1 MELACEQ
8 RIFICENVQTNGG
21 YTVNMREI
29 AVLKEREAS
38 SNYINRDLS
47 WLEFNWRVLE
57 EAQDPE
63 TPLLERVKFL
73 SIVSSNLDEF
83 MSVRVAGIKDQIKA
97 GYLKKDFTGYTP
109 AGLFKRISKR
119 ASKMVAEQYKSYR
132 DVSRQLAKEGIL
144 FTDYEDLNISQRK
157 AMDVYFHD
165 IVFPVLTPMAVDQS
179 RPFPLVHT
187 QALYLA
193 VVLMK
198 EGYDPEDEPYFAI
211 VQVPSNLARFIEVPA
226 RSNSKKHEFVLLE
239 ELIEHH
245 IQTMFSGYTPISVH
259 GFRLTRNADLTLNEE
274 GAEDLLEEIEK
285 ELRRRR
291 WGAPVRLEV
300 QKGIHPYALHQLQ
313 YEFEV
318 QDNIFEIDG
327 PLDLSFLMKL
337 TGTLKGF
344 HHLKYKPIESVYP
357 PELMDT
363 EELFE
368 KLKQQDVLLYHPYES
383 FDAVT
388 DFICQAAYDPDVLAI
403 KMTLYRVSGNSSL
416 IQALARAAESG
427 KQVTV
432 VVELKARFD
441 EERNIAWA
449 RKLEQAGCHV
459 VYGLVGLKT
468 HAKITLVVRQ
478 EPDGL
483 RRYVHVGTGNYNDS
497 TAKLYTDIGLF
508 TAHPIIGEDASALF
522 NEVTGYSAPH
532 NWKAFGV
539 APTDMKDKLF
549 EMIQREARHAAE
561 GKPAHIIAKLN
572 SLSHQDMV
580 NVLYDASKAGVKI
593 DLIVRGVCC
602 LRPGVEGLSENIT
615 VRSIVDRFLEHSR
628 ILYFE
633 NGGEREVYISSADWM
648 TRNLTRRI
656 ELICPVFN
664 KHLQESLIRILEL
677 SLNDNVKARQL
688 QSNGMYTRVINE
700 LPPLR
705 SQFEAMKI
713 KSWKKKTPQHEE

>member
-1 MELACEQ
+1 
-8 RIFICENVQTNGG
+8 
-21 YTVNMREI
+21 MREI
-29 AVLKEREAS
+29 AAPRDREAS

-57 EAQDPE
+57 EAQDTE
-63 TPLLERVKFL
+63 MPLLERAKFL
-73 SIVSSNLDEF
+73 SIVSSNLDEY

-97 GYLKKDFTGYTP
+97 GYIKKDFSGYTP
-109 AGLFKRISKR
+109 AGLFKRITKR
-119 ASKMVAEQYKSYR
+119 ASKMVTEQYKSYR

-144 FTDYEDLNISQRK
+144 FTDYEDLNMNQRK
-157 AMDVYFHD
+157 AMDIYFHE
-165 IVFPVLTPMAVDQS
+165 IIFPVLTPMAVDQS
-179 RPFPLVHT
+179 RPFPLVHS
-187 QALYLA
+187 QAVYLA
-193 VVLMK
+193 VVLSK
-198 EGYDPEDEPYFAI
+198 ETDEPEEEPYFAI
-211 VQVPSNLARFIEVPA
+211 VQVPSNLARMIQVPA

-239 ELIEHH
+239 NLIEHH
-245 IQTMFSGYTPISVH
+245 IQTLFSGYTPISVH

-291 WGAPVRLEV
+291 WGAAVRLEV
-300 QKGIHPYALHQLQ
+300 QKGIHPYALCQLQ
-313 YEFEV
+313 EEFEV
-318 QDNIFEIDG
+318 AENIMEIDG

-337 TGTLKGF
+337 SGALKGYD
-344 HHLKYKPIESVYP
+344 HLKYKPIEPKYP
-357 PELMDT
+357 IELL
-363 EELFE
+363 EEVDIFE
-368 KLKQQDVLLYHPYES
+368 KLKQQDILLYHPYES

-388 DFICQAAYDPDVLAI
+388 DFVVQAAYDIDVLAI
-403 KMTLYRVSGNSSL
+403 KMTLYRVSGNSPL

-478 EPDGL
+478 ETEGL

-508 TAHPIIGEDASALF
+508 TSHPTIGEDASALF

-549 EMIQREARHAAE
+549 EKIRRESKHASL

-572 SLSHQDMV
+572 SISNQEMIDA
-580 NVLYDASKAGVKI
+580 LYEASQAGVKI
-593 DLIVRGVCC
+593 DLIVRGICC
-602 LRPGVEGLSENIT
+602 LKPGVEGLSENIT
-615 VRSIVDRFLEHSR
+615 VISIVDRFLEHSR
-628 ILYFE
+628 IIYFA
-633 NGGEREVYISSADWM
+633 NGGEEEVYLSSADWM
-648 TRNLTRRI
+648 TRNLMKRI
-656 ELICPVFN
+656 ELICPVFD
-664 KHLQESLIRILEL
+664 KDLRKSLIKILEL
-677 SLNDNVKARQL
+677 SLNDNVKARKL
-688 QSNGMYTRVINE
+688 QSNSMYTRVVNGS
-700 LPPLR
+700 PVVR

-713 KSWKKKTPQHEE
+713 KSWKKTR